1 MRADQ
6 HFCRNLQI
14 SCMKLGMCAYYVPME
29 TTINKEIKM
38 ETETIQAK
46 DLQVGMYTEF
56 GKLVEVIDEGKTM
69 WIATRVLQFDI
80 KKNKPVEVRVN
91 L

>member
-1 MRADQ
+1 M
-6 HFCRNLQI
+6 NL
-14 SCMKLGMCAYYVPME
+14 
-29 TTINKEIKM
+29 

-46 DLQVGMYTEF
+46 DLQIGMYTEF
-56 GKLVEVIDEGKTM
+56 GKLVEVIDEGETM

-80 KKNKPVEVRVN
+80 KKNKPVEIRVN